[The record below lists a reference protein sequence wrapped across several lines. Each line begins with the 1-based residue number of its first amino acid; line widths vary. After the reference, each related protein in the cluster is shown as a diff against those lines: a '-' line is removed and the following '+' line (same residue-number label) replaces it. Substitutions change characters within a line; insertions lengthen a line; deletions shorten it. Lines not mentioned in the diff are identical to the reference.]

1 MCHRNYVFLLVL
13 QKKRKVRH
21 QVKPGS
27 HTDAVLGLAWNPAFR
42 NVLASASA
50 DTTVK
55 VRSGMCVVKAAL
67 AVQSV
72 LEQPS
77 GTAQQGCRHCAKAGT
92 PAMKGPT
99 PPRSKG
105 GRAPDWLQ
113 PSYTSWSVQVWDLA
127 TQECSTTLQHHS
139 GKVQAVA
146 WNPDQGS
153 VLLSGSFDKS
163 ACLVSSWAAWWA
175 STQHL
180 GTCLRL

>member
-1 MCHRNYVFLLVL
+1 MCHRKYVFLLVL

-55 VRSGMCVVKAAL
+55 VRSGPCVVKAAL
-67 AVQSV
+67 AVQSM

-77 GTAQQGCRHCAKAGT
+77 GTALRKLCSTGVSALRKSRYPCHEGANS
-92 PAMKGPT
+92 PT
-99 PPRSKG
+99 SKG
-105 GRAPDWLQ
+105 CAPDWLQ
-113 PSYTSWSVQVWDLA
+113 PSYTSWCLQVWDLA

-163 ACLVSSWAAWWA
+163 ACLVSSWAAWWGQRPA
-175 STQHL
+175 P
-180 GTCLRL
+180 